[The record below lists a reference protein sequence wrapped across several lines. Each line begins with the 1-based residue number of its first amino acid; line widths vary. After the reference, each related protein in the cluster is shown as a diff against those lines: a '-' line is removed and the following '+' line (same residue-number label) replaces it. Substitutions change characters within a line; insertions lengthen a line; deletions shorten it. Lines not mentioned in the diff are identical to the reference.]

1 MGLSEFQLYLTI
13 RLLEVAMVSKSI
25 LIVKNMVCPRCIK
38 VVREELE
45 KLGYTVNKVKLGE
58 VELAQTE
65 DELDYKAIKESL
77 QKEGFELI
85 EDPKEKLVNAI
96 KTEIINVIQKYKHED
111 LEKIVFSKYLSKQL
125 RKDYF
130 LLSSLFSKIEG
141 ITIEQFII
149 SQKIEKAKELLRYGE
164 LTLSE
169 IAYELGYTSVQH
181 LSNQFKKI
189 TGMTASQ
196 FRKNSESLRNPID
209 SVN

>member
-1 MGLSEFQLYLTI
+1 LGLSEFQLYLTI

-45 KLGYTVNKVKLGE
+45 KLGYTVNKIKLGE

>member
-1 MGLSEFQLYLTI
+1 LGLSEFQLYLTI